1 MNWGGRRQCG
11 KRKKKYDEEVQ
22 KRYDE
27 TIDSKLKDVVDAH
40 PHIGEFYTSIILN
53 KLSLGTPHGETGART
68 AMQKENI
75 QIINDEVIPFLQDS
89 LKEEGI
95 YGIYIS
101 PERLYKE
108 FDTYITEFLLDTSPI
123 VQGAAEGW
131 TQRQLTEKKKELM
144 EDLTVQQVKMKTL
157 QAKMNNLLRS
167 IQKSRPHS
175 RRSRGSCGKGCKGLQ
190 NDKEELQG
198 KIEEIQGK
206 IKGIQGKIEEIQGK
220 IEETEQNID
229 RINQEILE
237 HEGEI

>member
-1 MNWGGRRQCG
+1 
-11 KRKKKYDEEVQ
+11 
-22 KRYDE
+22 
-27 TIDSKLKDVVDAH
+27 
-40 PHIGEFYTSIILN
+40 
-53 KLSLGTPHGETGART
+53 
-68 AMQKENI
+68 
-75 QIINDEVIPFLQDS
+75 
-89 LKEEGI
+89 
-95 YGIYIS
+95 
-101 PERLYKE
+101 
-108 FDTYITEFLLDTSPI
+108 
-123 VQGAAEGW
+123 
-131 TQRQLTEKKKELM
+131 M

-220 IEETEQNID
+220 IEETEENID
-229 RINQEILE
+229 RINKEILE